1 MARKSRKNI
10 AVQDTPKQPSMKVW
24 QTAFY
29 IRLSVEFNGKR
40 GDSLE
45 TQRQIMEAYAALCPD
60 LEIVEVYTDNG
71 ITGRTFER
79 KAFQQMLVD
88 VDAGKINCIM
98 VKDLS
103 RLGRNTI
110 DTGYY
115 IEKYFPLHG
124 VRFIS
129 VNDQFDSED
138 SENNGNH
145 LIVPLKNM
153 INEAY
158 AADISKKVRAQQ
170 NQAMRDGEFVGA
182 RPPYGYR
189 KDPDNC
195 HRLLVNEDTAP
206 IVRQIFQWIADGVAL
221 NEVVKR
227 LNTSGVLSPG
237 AYQASIGL
245 VKSKRLIGGGNW
257 NAWGVGKLLTD
268 AVYTGDMVQGK
279 HTSVGHKQVP
289 TKPED
294 WIVVRDTHE
303 PIISRELFE
312 RVQSIRKQTVENAK
326 ASDEKKNP
334 YTENIFRGRIFCG
347 HCGRPLNRH
356 RDNKQGTYSFNC
368 LANQRIGKNAC
379 SRSTYIREDTLIHL
393 AMTIIRQKAEIMM
406 GEALRLKQCDGKIA
420 AQKAQVDQEI
430 AELGRQTQKNK
441 AIRAGLY
448 ENFVK
453 GILIRAEYLEMQED
467 YSQKI
472 SSAVERVQQLQTRQ
486 TELGREMEHYTS
498 MADKLAAASRDT
510 TLSAL
515 LVNQLIERVTVNG
528 PDDISI
534 KFSFDGGFE
543 RVMEVLGNE

>member
-1 MARKSRKNI
+1 MARKSRKD
-10 AVQDTPKQPSMKVW
+10 AAALAAPQKAAMKIW
-24 QTAFY
+24 RAALY

-79 KAFQQMLVD
+79 EAFQRMLAD

-115 IEKYFPLHG
+115 IEKYFPLHR
-124 VRFIS
+124 VRFIA

-138 SENNGNH
+138 SENSGNH

-206 IVRQIFQWIADGVAL
+206 IVRQIFQWTVDGVAL
-221 NEVVKR
+221 NVIVKR
-227 LNTSGVLSPG
+227 LNEQGVMTPG
-237 AYQASIGL
+237 YYLASIGL
-245 VKSKRLIGGGNW
+245 ITSKKLMGSGKW
-257 NAWGVGKLLTD
+257 QTWTVGKILAD
-268 AVYTGDMVQGK
+268 EVYTGDMVQGK
-279 HTSVGHKQVP
+279 HTNVGHKQVV
-289 TKPED
+289 TKPVD
-294 WIVVRDTHE
+294 WIVVRNTHE
-303 PIISRELFE
+303 PLVSREVF
-312 RVQSIRKQTVENAK
+312 AK
-326 ASDEKKNP
+326 AQAVREQMASKYTRTMKVP
-334 YTENIFRGRIFCG
+334 YSENILRGRVFCA
-347 HCGRPLNRH
+347 HCGKNLH
-356 RDNKQGTYSFNC
+356 R
-368 LANQRIGKNAC
+368 QRSHGRYFYRCISNDRMGEGSC
-379 SRSTYIREDTLIHL
+379 TGGIIHL
-393 AMTIIRQKAEIMM
+393 PEPDLFDAILTIIRQKAEVVM
-406 GEALRLKQCDGKIA
+406 GEALRLKRCDNKIA
-420 AQKAQVDQEI
+420 TQKAQVDQEI

-441 AIRAGLY
+441 TIRAGLY

-453 GILIRAEYLEMQED
+453 GILTRAEYLEMQED

-472 SSAVERVQQLQTRQ
+472 SGAVERVQQLQTRQ
-486 TELGREMEHYTS
+486 SELERQMECCTS
-498 MADKLAAASRDT
+498 MADKLAAVDKDT
-510 TLSAL
+510 ALSAL
-515 LVNQLIERVTVNG
+515 LVEQLIERVTVNG
-528 PDDISI
+528 PDDVSV
-534 KFSFDGGFE
+534 KFSFEGGFE

>member
-1 MARKSRKNI
+1 MARKNRKGVS
-10 AVQDTPKQPSMKVW
+10 APEQPKKDYMKIW
-24 QTAFY
+24 RTALY

-79 KAFQQMLVD
+79 EAFQRMLAD

-115 IEKYFPLHG
+115 IEKYFPLHR
-124 VRFIS
+124 VRFIA

-138 SENNGNH
+138 SENSGNH

-206 IVRQIFQWIADGVAL
+206 IVRQIFQWTVDGVAL
-221 NEVVKR
+221 NVIVKR
-227 LNTSGVLSPG
+227 LNEQGVMTPG
-237 AYQASIGL
+237 YYLASIGL
-245 VKSKRLIGGGNW
+245 ITSKKLMGSGKW
-257 NAWGVGKLLTD
+257 QTWTVGKILAD
-268 AVYTGDMVQGK
+268 EVYTGDMVQGK
-279 HTSVGHKQVP
+279 HTNVGHKQVV
-289 TKPED
+289 TKPVD
-294 WIVVRDTHE
+294 WIVVRNTHE
-303 PIISRELFE
+303 PLVSREVF
-312 RVQSIRKQTVENAK
+312 AK
-326 ASDEKKNP
+326 AQAVREQMASKYTRTMKVP
-334 YTENIFRGRIFCG
+334 YSENILRGRVFCA
-347 HCGRPLNRH
+347 HCGKNLH
-356 RDNKQGTYSFNC
+356 R
-368 LANQRIGKNAC
+368 QRSHGRYFYRCISNDRMGEGSC
-379 SRSTYIREDTLIHL
+379 TGGIIHL
-393 AMTIIRQKAEIMM
+393 PEPDLFDAILTIIRQKAEVVM
-406 GEALRLKQCDGKIA
+406 GEALRLKRCDNKIA
-420 AQKAQVDQEI
+420 TQKAQVDQEI

-441 AIRAGLY
+441 TIRAGLY

-453 GILIRAEYLEMQED
+453 GILTRAEYLEMQED

-472 SSAVERVQQLQTRQ
+472 SGAVERVQQLQTRQ
-486 TELGREMEHYTS
+486 SELERQMECCTS
-498 MADKLAAASRDT
+498 MADKLAAVDKDT
-510 TLSAL
+510 ALSAL

-528 PDDISI
+528 PDDVSI
-534 KFSFDGGFE
+534 DFSFEGGFE
-543 RVMEVLGNE
+543 RVMEVLENE

>member
-1 MARKSRKNI
+1 MARKSRKD
-10 AVQDTPKQPSMKVW
+10 VVTPEKPKKAYMKIW
-24 QTAFY
+24 RTALY

-79 KAFQQMLVD
+79 EAFQRMLAD

-115 IEKYFPLHG
+115 IEKYFPLHR
-124 VRFIS
+124 VRFIA

-138 SENNGNH
+138 SENSGNH

-206 IVRQIFQWIADGVAL
+206 IVRQIFQWTVDGVAL
-221 NEVVKR
+221 NVIVKR
-227 LNTSGVLSPG
+227 LNEQGVMTPG
-237 AYQASIGL
+237 YYLASIGL
-245 VKSKRLIGGGNW
+245 ITSKKLMGSGKW
-257 NAWGVGKLLTD
+257 QTWTVGKILAD
-268 AVYTGDMVQGK
+268 EVYTGDMVQGK
-279 HTSVGHKQVP
+279 HTNVGHKQVV
-289 TKPED
+289 TKPVD
-294 WIVVRDTHE
+294 WIVVRNTHE
-303 PIISRELFE
+303 PLVSREVF
-312 RVQSIRKQTVENAK
+312 AK
-326 ASDEKKNP
+326 AQAVREQMASKYTRTMKVP
-334 YTENIFRGRIFCG
+334 YSENILRGRVFCA
-347 HCGRPLNRH
+347 HCGKNLH
-356 RDNKQGTYSFNC
+356 R
-368 LANQRIGKNAC
+368 QRSHGRYFYRCISNDRMGEGSC
-379 SRSTYIREDTLIHL
+379 TGGIIHL
-393 AMTIIRQKAEIMM
+393 PEPDLFDAILTIIRQKAEVVM
-406 GEALRLKQCDGKIA
+406 GEALRLKRCDNKIA
-420 AQKAQVDQEI
+420 TQKAQVDQEI

-441 AIRAGLY
+441 TIRAGLY

-453 GILIRAEYLEMQED
+453 GILTRAEYLEMQED

-472 SSAVERVQQLQTRQ
+472 SGAVERVQQLQTRQ
-486 TELGREMEHYTS
+486 SELERQMECCTS
-498 MADKLAAASRDT
+498 MADKLAAVDKDT
-510 TLSAL
+510 ALSAL

-528 PDDISI
+528 PDDVSI
-534 KFSFDGGFE
+534 DFSFEGGFE